1 MNEAP
6 PRTGLI
12 PHTVRLF
19 LELLYTRWSWA
30 YDAVAWMV
38 SFGKWRTWQQAGVR
52 LMPAGPI
59 LELGHGPGHCL
70 RQRLAAGQPVVG
82 LDRSRQM
89 GRIARRRLRKQG
101 VGTPLV
107 RAEAQALPFAAESF
121 DGVLAT
127 FPSEYILDRS
137 TLREAG
143 RVLRPGTALVVVA
156 GVRIA
161 PHGVAGRLLALL
173 YRISGETPPAPEG
186 WGLPAE
192 AEGLALRV
200 ETIASAGAD
209 VYRLTA
215 TKRGR

>member
-1 MNEAP
+1 MSE
-6 PRTGLI
+6 PRRRPGLV
-12 PHTVRLF
+12 PRVVRCF
-19 LELLYTRWSWA
+19 LELLYTRGSWA
-30 YDAVAWMV
+30 YDAVAWIV
-38 SFGKWRTWQQAGVR
+38 SFGNWRTWQQAGVR

-59 LELGHGPGHCL
+59 LELGHGPGHLL

-101 VGTPLV
+101 VATPLV

-127 FPSEYILDRS
+127 FPSEYILDRR
-137 TLREAG
+137 TLREAW

-156 GVRIA
+156 GVRIV
-161 PHGVAGRLLALL
+161 PRGLPGRLLEQL
-173 YRISGETPPAPEG
+173 YRVTGETPPAPET

-192 AEGLALRV
+192 AEGLQLRV
-200 ETIASAGAD
+200 ETIATAGAD

-215 TKRGR
+215 TKR